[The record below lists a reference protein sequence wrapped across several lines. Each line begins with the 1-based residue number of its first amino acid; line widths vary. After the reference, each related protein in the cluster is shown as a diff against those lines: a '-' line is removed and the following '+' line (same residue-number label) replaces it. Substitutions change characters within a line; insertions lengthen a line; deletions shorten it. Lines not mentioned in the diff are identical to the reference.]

1 MRNLAQYPI
10 TQNEVIEVLV
20 RAHHEMYDPQ
30 VMGDLTGYILS
41 MLTMHVR
48 DNPELIALRS
58 QGRNRRRMESRHR
71 FDDRSSGREVGC
83 LEGLIAA
90 AGSRNRRC

>member
-1 MRNLAQYPI
+1 MRNLAQYPV

-30 VMGDLTGYILS
+30 VIGDLTGYILS

-48 DNPELIALRS
+48 DNPELIAQL
-58 QGRNRRRMESRHR
+58 
-71 FDDRSSGREVGC
+71 FD
-83 LEGLIAA
+83 IANEKPTA
-90 AGSRNRRC
+90 AVPRLP